1 MATDIAATSSGSGV
15 HRVVTIVD
23 NHDLTLRV
31 TEYTQPLKT
40 GEDGR
45 DKIKAIV
52 DFQVNR
58 QYLVDNSESQVIK
71 KLLTTRE
78 FAEAGKN
85 IINLDEHNPEAVEA
99 ILCAIYRKGESW
111 TSSALGQEV
120 TARTMNLDWEYL
132 WDVVF
137 SNRFFIID
145 FRYLDAWFAIWY
157 HKNVGEYY
165 GSNLL
170 YPYFQFNHAK
180 GFLSIAEGMV
190 YDQARIKEYRNEKHP
205 DLHVPPRVI
214 SALNSARGH
223 LRVLLARWLWK
234 PMDDMMK
241 ADCDCKEKTVFQYLK
256 ALKDTD
262 GYPIDQQGRKS
273 VNNVCQDLGTFEKLF
288 SLPHSHMYCTDC
300 GRHWT
305 HVVRSAITEIQEH
318 FDGLCLDCM
327 DHTQPKFL
335 DEHEDCWN
343 HLEPEEWDATCRVS
357 HGQATWNSSF
367 MGRVDTRDGLLR
379 RVRSEKYRNH

>member
-1 MATDIAATSSGSGV
+1 METDVAATPGSIV
-15 HRVVTIVD
+15 PKVVTIAD

-58 QYLVDNSESQVIK
+58 QYLVGNSESQVIK

-78 FAEAGKN
+78 FAEAGKK

-99 ILCAIYRKGESW
+99 ILCAIYRKDESW

-137 SNRFFIID
+137 SNRFFMID
-145 FRYLDAWFAIWY
+145 FSYLDAWFALWY
-157 HKNVGEYY
+157 YKNDDEYH

-170 YPYFQFNHAK
+170 YPCFQFNHAE
-180 GFLSIAEGMV
+180 GFLSITEGMV
-190 YDQARIKEYRNEKHP
+190 YDQAHIKEYRSEKHP

-214 SALNSARGH
+214 SQS
-223 LRVLLARWLWK
+223 
-234 PMDDMMK
+234 
-241 ADCDCKEKTVFQYLK
+241 CS
-256 ALKDTD
+256 
-262 GYPIDQQGRKS
+262 RK
-273 VNNVCQDLGTFEKLF
+273 FIF
-288 SLPHSHMYCTDC
+288 
-300 GRHWT
+300 
-305 HVVRSAITEIQEH
+305 
-318 FDGLCLDCM
+318 LC
-327 DHTQPKFL
+327 
-335 DEHEDCWN
+335 
-343 HLEPEEWDATCRVS
+343 
-357 HGQATWNSSF
+357 
-367 MGRVDTRDGLLR
+367 
-379 RVRSEKYRNH
+379 